1 MTDKHLMD
9 DNRSH
14 DEAGDEFK
22 REHGEESEIAIAA
35 ASGKG
40 RKAIVQGTHYLLQRS
55 NPPIPATPHEMRP
68 LLAEWESRDS
78 DTAALDSGIG
88 LSLGSKARAQTAFAM
103 DFPLWKCLR
112 KILWKTFGS
121 AGLCS
126 GSTGDFGS
134 PSPGSNPGPAAN

>member
-55 NPPIPATPHEMRP
+55 NPPISATPSKMRR

-78 DTAALDSGIG
+78 DTARFGFRDRIIAGLKSLRTDCFCDG
-88 LSLGSKARAQTAFAM
+88 LSSLVLLEKDIVENVWFCRVV
-103 DFPLWKCLR
+103 
-112 KILWKTFGS
+112 
-121 AGLCS
+121 
-126 GSTGDFGS
+126 
-134 PSPGSNPGPAAN
+134 